1 MRIQPLLSIAMLL
14 LAACA
19 GPPGDSAQANGDRC
33 LYATEAEYGSQLRWD
48 SCSHPPPYSRRVD

>member
-1 MRIQPLLSIAMLL
+1 MRIPLLLPIAMLL
-14 LAACA
+14 LAACT
-19 GPPGDSAQANGDRC
+19 GPGDSAQGNGDRC

>member
-1 MRIQPLLSIAMLL
+1 MRIQLLFPIVTLL

-19 GPPGDSAQANGDRC
+19 GSPGGTQSNGDRC

>member
-1 MRIQPLLSIAMLL
+1 MQIRSLLPFAMLL

-19 GPPGDSAQANGDRC
+19 GPPGGGAQSNGDRC

-48 SCSHPPPYSRRVD
+48 SCSHPPPFPGPTH

>member
-1 MRIQPLLSIAMLL
+1 MRIQLLFPIVALL

-19 GPPGDSAQANGDRC
+19 DSPGGGAQSNGDRC